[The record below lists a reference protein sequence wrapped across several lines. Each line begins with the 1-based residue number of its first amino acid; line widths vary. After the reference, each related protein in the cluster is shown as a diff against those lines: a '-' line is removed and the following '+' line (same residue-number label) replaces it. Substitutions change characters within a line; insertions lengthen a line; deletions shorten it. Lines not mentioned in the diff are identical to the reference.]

1 MVSVYTCQNSLEVII
16 RIQNISMPKNFPKDQ
31 VKEIFG
37 GRWNWW
43 VNPKQFVALT
53 ARFEQLI
60 SEINAAK
67 SR

>member
-1 MVSVYTCQNSLEVII
+1 
-16 RIQNISMPKNFPKDQ
+16 MPKNFPKDQ